1 MNPSKPKQ
9 AKPARDWRVLIQTQ
23 ISSGQ
28 SAADFCREQGI
39 AYTTFLYHRDRLKK
53 ANPPKTNPPP
63 SANSAKAVSITPPGA
78 FVPITVEGNP
88 HGQTRLCFPGGLIV
102 ESSVL
107 PSSTWILE
115 IAQRLQSQ
123 EVSPC

>member
-53 ANPPKTNPPP
+53 ANSPK
-63 SANSAKAVSITPPGA
+63 ANSSGTASQARAASIARPEA
-78 FVPITVEGNP
+78 FVPIAVERNLNV
-88 HGQTRLCFPGGLIV
+88 QTRLRFPGGLIV

-123 EVSPC
+123 KVSPC